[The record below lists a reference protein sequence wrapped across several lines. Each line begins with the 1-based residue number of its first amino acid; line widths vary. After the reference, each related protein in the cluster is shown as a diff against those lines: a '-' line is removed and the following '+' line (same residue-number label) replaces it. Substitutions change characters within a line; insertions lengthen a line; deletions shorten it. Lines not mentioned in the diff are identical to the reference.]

1 MKAYSVLFLVALL
14 PLASAATSIH
24 IEWEVEQPVDN
35 DRRYVEH
42 FPSSS
47 VECTNCVET
56 TDDDIVVQWWRYSDQ
71 TGSSWPDDD
80 ANLRAGLM
88 GVELNQSRSIINGNG
103 EEERQHLVDVQG
115 TLSIRS
121 ELENQYFLAAN
132 LTVEPL
138 VDLRND
144 VIMQFLFVEEH
155 STDQHGRELSYLVRD
170 LTSEVGFFR
179 TAGNISEVNVMVSY
193 EHLFAAGVDL
203 ADERYGWKVLI
214 VVMGAESDSV
224 DSPGVIALYETSVPT
239 SSEQLGFIDYL
250 PPIVFIA
257 VALVIVFS
265 VVRGSFNQEHG
276 LPEIRARWK
285 DGNDPAITIE
295 IDAKRRDVA
304 IQGCEASEPWSM
316 RGGVKRS
323 TIESGSSTNFDVR
336 FKKWRDQGLVLKL
349 KMEVDTLGGWTQN
362 IRLPLRSKA
371 ERSVEDEQD

>member
-1 MKAYSVLFLVALL
+1 MKAYSVLFFVALL

-24 IEWEVEQPVDN
+24 IEWDVEQPVDD

-47 VECTNCVET
+47 VECIDCVET

-103 EEERQHLVDVQG
+103 EEERQHLIDVQG
-115 TLSIRS
+115 TLSIAS
-121 ELENQYFLAAN
+121 ELEDQYFLVAN

-144 VIMQFLFVEEH
+144 VIMQFLFVEES
-155 STDQHGRELSYLVRD
+155 STDQHSRELSYLVRD

-179 TAGNISEVNVMVSY
+179 TAGNISEVNVTVSY

-214 VVMGAESDSV
+214 VVMGAELDSI

-250 PPIVFIA
+250 PPVVFIA

-285 DGNDPAITIE
+285 DGADPAITIE

-323 TIESGSSTNFDVR
+323 SIESGSSTNFDVR
-336 FKKWRDQGLVLKL
+336 FKKWQDKGLILKL

-371 ERSVEDEQD
+371 ERSVEDGQD

>member
-24 IEWEVEQPVDN
+24 IEWDVEQPVDD

-47 VECTNCVET
+47 VECIDCVET

-103 EEERQHLVDVQG
+103 EEERQHLIDVQG
-115 TLSIRS
+115 TLSIAS
-121 ELENQYFLAAN
+121 ELEDQYFLVAN

-144 VIMQFLFVEEH
+144 VIMQFLFVEES

-179 TAGNISEVNVMVSY
+179 TAGNISEVNVTVSY

-214 VVMGAESDSV
+214 VVMGAELDSI

-250 PPIVFIA
+250 PPVVFIA

-285 DGNDPAITIE
+285 DGADPAITIE

-323 TIESGSSTNFDVR
+323 SIESGSSTNFDVR
-336 FKKWRDQGLVLKL
+336 FKKWQDKGLILKL

-371 ERSVEDEQD
+371 ERSVEDGQD

>member
-1 MKAYSVLFLVALL
+1 MKAYSVLFLIALL

-24 IEWEVEQPVDN
+24 IEWDVEQPVDD

-47 VECTNCVET
+47 VECTDCVET

-103 EEERQHLVDVQG
+103 EEERQHLIDVQG
-115 TLSIRS
+115 TLSIAS
-121 ELENQYFLAAN
+121 ELEDQYFLIAN

-144 VIMQFLFVEEH
+144 VIMQFLFVEER

-179 TAGNISEVNVMVSY
+179 TAGNISEVNVTVSY

-224 DSPGVIALYETSVPT
+224 GSPGVIALYETSVPT

-285 DGNDPAITIE
+285 DGNDPAINIE

-336 FKKWRDQGLVLKL
+336 FKKWQDQGLVLKL

-362 IRLPLRSKA
+362 IRLPLRSKV
-371 ERSVEDEQD
+371 ERSVEDGQD

>member
-1 MKAYSVLFLVALL
+1 
-14 PLASAATSIH
+14 
-24 IEWEVEQPVDN
+24 
-35 DRRYVEH
+35 
-42 FPSSS
+42 
-47 VECTNCVET
+47 
-56 TDDDIVVQWWRYSDQ
+56 
-71 TGSSWPDDD
+71 
-80 ANLRAGLM
+80 
-88 GVELNQSRSIINGNG
+88 
-103 EEERQHLVDVQG
+103 
-115 TLSIRS
+115 
-121 ELENQYFLAAN
+121 

-144 VIMQFLFVEEH
+144 VIMQFLFVEER
-155 STDQHGRELSYLVRD
+155 STDQHGRELSHLVRD

-179 TAGNISEVNVMVSY
+179 TAGNISEVNVTVSY

-224 DSPGVIALYETSVPT
+224 GSPGVIALYETSVPT

-285 DGNDPAITIE
+285 DGKDPAINIE

-304 IQGCEASEPWSM
+304 VQGCEASEPWSM

-336 FKKWRDQGLVLKL
+336 FKKWHDQGLVLQL

>member
-1 MKAYSVLFLVALL
+1 MKVYSVLFLVALL

-24 IEWEVEQPVDN
+24 IEWDVEQPVGD
-35 DRRYVEH
+35 DRRYIEH

-47 VECTNCVET
+47 VECTDCVET

-103 EEERQHLVDVQG
+103 EEERQHLIDIQG
-115 TLSIRS
+115 TLSIAS
-121 ELENQYFLAAN
+121 ELEDQYFLVAN

-144 VIMQFLFVEEH
+144 VIMQFLFVEER

-179 TAGNISEVNVMVSY
+179 TAGNISEVNVTVSY
-193 EHLFAAGVDL
+193 EHLIAAGVDL
-203 ADERYGWKVLI
+203 VDERYGWKVLI

-224 DSPGVIALYETSVPT
+224 GSPGVIALYETSVPT
-239 SSEQLGFIDYL
+239 SSEQLSFIDYL
-250 PPIVFIA
+250 PPVVFIA

-285 DGNDPAITIE
+285 DGADPAITIE

-323 TIESGSSTNFDVR
+323 TIDSGSSTNFDVR
-336 FKKWRDQGLVLKL
+336 FKKWQDKGLVLRL

-371 ERSVEDEQD
+371 ERSVEDGQD

>member
-56 TDDDIVVQWWRYSDQ
+56 TDNDIVVQWWRYSDQ

-144 VIMQFLFVEEH
+144 VIMQFLFVEER

-285 DGNDPAITIE
+285 DGNEPAITIE

-323 TIESGSSTNFDVR
+323 TIEAGSSTNFDVR
-336 FKKWRDQGLVLKL
+336 FKKWDDQGLVLKL

>member
-121 ELENQYFLAAN
+121 ELEDQYFLAAN

-155 STDQHGRELSYLVRD
+155 STDQHGRELSCLVRD

-179 TAGNISEVNVMVSY
+179 TAGNISEVDVMVSY

-239 SSEQLGFIDYL
+239 SSEQLDFIDYL

>member
-24 IEWEVEQPVDN
+24 IEWDVEQPVDD

-47 VECTNCVET
+47 VECIDCVET

-103 EEERQHLVDVQG
+103 EEERQHLIDVQG
-115 TLSIRS
+115 TLSIAS
-121 ELENQYFLAAN
+121 ELEDQYFLVAN

-144 VIMQFLFVEEH
+144 VIMQFLFVEER

-179 TAGNISEVNVMVSY
+179 TAGNISEVNVTVSY

-214 VVMGAESDSV
+214 VVMGAELDSI

-250 PPIVFIA
+250 PPVVFIA

-285 DGNDPAITIE
+285 DGADPAITIE

-323 TIESGSSTNFDVR
+323 SIESGSSTNFDVR
-336 FKKWRDQGLVLKL
+336 FKKWQDKGLILKL

-371 ERSVEDEQD
+371 ERSVEDGQD

>member
-1 MKAYSVLFLVALL
+1 MKAYAALFLVVLL

-24 IEWEVEQPVDN
+24 IEWDLEEPVND

-47 VECTNCVET
+47 VECIDCVKT

-80 ANLRAGLM
+80 ANLRAGIM
-88 GVELNQSRSIINGNG
+88 GVELNQSRSIVNGNNSD
-103 EEERQHLVDVQG
+103 ERQHLIDVQG

-121 ELENQYFLAAN
+121 ELEDQYFLVAN

-138 VDLRND
+138 TDLRND
-144 VIMQFLFVEEH
+144 VIMQFLFVEEQ

-170 LTSEVGFFR
+170 LTSEVGFYR
-179 TAGNISEVNVMVSY
+179 TSGNVSEVNVTISY

-203 ADERYGWKVLI
+203 VDERYGWKVFI
-214 VVMGAESDSV
+214 VVMGAEANSV
-224 DSPGVIALYETSVPT
+224 DSPGVIALYETTVPT
-239 SSEQLGFIDYL
+239 SSEKLGFIDYL

-257 VALVIVFS
+257 VAMVIVFS
-265 VVRGSFNQEHG
+265 VVRSSFNQEYG

-285 DGNDPAITIE
+285 NGKDPAIVID

-304 IQGCEASEPWSM
+304 IQGCEATEPWSM

-323 TIESGSSTNFDVR
+323 TVESGSSMSFDVR
-336 FKKWRDQGLVLKL
+336 FKKWHDQGLVLRL
-349 KMEVDTLGGWTQN
+349 KMDVDTLGGWTQN